1 MSKTGPL
8 LNSSVTTNVM
18 ISRKDAEGFPG
29 LSVSSIDKDTIPELQ
44 YSVVAARRVTDG
56 KTGGSAPQTV
66 VTTKQEP
73 EHFVIGVA
81 HGPGHA
87 AENPNYRQL
96 AIVTH
101 GPASV
106 HAAVV
111 KTDAN
116 ERLAPGMLL
125 YPMFVGGAWR
135 LATEKYAILNMTT
148 AQRNALQDAKNKIER
163 ASGNADIFKQ
173 IIAAYYTI
181 LRPFAIVSEFRRGSD
196 YVQIIIGT
204 Y

>member
-1 MSKTGPL
+1 MSQTGPL
-8 LNSSVTTNVM
+8 INSSVTTNVL
-18 ISRKDAEGFPG
+18 ISRKDAESFPG
-29 LSVSSIDKDTIPELQ
+29 MSVTSMDKDTIPELQ
-44 YSVVAARRVTDG
+44 YSVVASRRVTSG
-56 KTGGSAPQTV
+56 RTGGSAAQTV
-66 VTTKQEP
+66 VTTKMEP

-101 GPASV
+101 GPATV

-111 KTDAN
+111 KTTTD

-125 YPMFVGGAWR
+125 YPMFVNGAWR
-135 LATEKYAILNMTT
+135 LATEKFAKGNMTA
-148 AQRNALQDAKNKIER
+148 AQKDALLDAKAKIS
-163 ASGNADIFKQ
+163 AADSGADVFREIM
-173 IIAAYYTI
+173 AAFYTI
-181 LRPFAIVSEFRRGSD
+181 LRPFAMVSEFRRGSE